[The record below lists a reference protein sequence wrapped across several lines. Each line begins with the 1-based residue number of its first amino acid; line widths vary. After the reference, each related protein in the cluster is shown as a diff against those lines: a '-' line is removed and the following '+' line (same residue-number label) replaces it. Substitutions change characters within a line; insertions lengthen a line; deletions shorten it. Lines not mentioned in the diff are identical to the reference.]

1 MKRAR
6 KFVTSL
12 LAVLLLFSTLTVGF
26 AAEEQAVAVDFEDI
40 PGRFSSVLPAG
51 SIKLGERLQTII
63 MQGVALCVLFL
74 GISGSLSGQNSLI
87 TILAMVLGAIIG
99 ELLDLDK
106 RMMALGDWV
115 QKHTARL
122 SARIAS
128 LPLLSTSPP
137 LCWAPMLVKTLGF
150 TCKLRFSASNLLRCR
165 LRCWQV
171 QGH

>member
-1 MKRAR
+1 MILIGTL
-6 KFVTSL
+6 VNT
-12 LAVLLLFSTLTVGF
+12 LAVLAGSATGLLL
-26 AAEEQAVAVDFEDI
+26 AWLA
-40 PGRFSSVLPAG
+40 GRFSSVLPAG

-115 QKHTARL
+115 QVCSFVWGPWPLWGPFRMGLPETIPRCLPNPCWMASVPL
-122 SARIAS
+122 SS
-128 LPLLSTSPP
+128 PLLWES
-137 LCWAPMLVKTLGF
+137 V
-150 TCKLRFSASNLLRCR
+150 
-165 LRCWQV
+165 
-171 QGH
+171 